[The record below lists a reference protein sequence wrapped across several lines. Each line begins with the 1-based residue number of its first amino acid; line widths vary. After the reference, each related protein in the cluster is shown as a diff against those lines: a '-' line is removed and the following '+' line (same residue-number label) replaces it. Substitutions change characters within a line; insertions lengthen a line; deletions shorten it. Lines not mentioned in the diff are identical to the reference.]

1 MKGALFFG
9 GPATV
14 VVSQVR
20 ERVLKLRW
28 FIMLSM
34 SLPVKTV
41 DMERWSFKRTEFIE
55 GNSGL
60 PREVVYNVKSVGAKK
75 RSLLRGGV
83 SREGSLH
90 RGITVCACVWVGR

>member
-1 MKGALFFG
+1 MKGAFLFG

-41 DMERWSFKRTEFIE
+41 DMEGWSFKRMVFIE
-55 GNSGL
+55 GDSGL

-75 RSLLRGGV
+75 RSLLRGGL
-83 SREGSLH
+83 SREGSLQ
-90 RGITVCACVWVGR
+90 RGTTVCACVWVGR